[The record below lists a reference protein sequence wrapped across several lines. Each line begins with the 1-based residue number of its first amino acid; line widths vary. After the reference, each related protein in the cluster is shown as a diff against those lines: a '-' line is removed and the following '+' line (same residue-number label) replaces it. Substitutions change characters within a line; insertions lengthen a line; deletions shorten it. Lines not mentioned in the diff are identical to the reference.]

1 MFTILIFMAIL
12 AIALTAGGILTARQN
27 SRPLTS
33 IQITAFSILPLAV
46 LGIGAGSYPI
56 GLNAAQAD
64 AVGGYHQFLNGSI
77 VATNSM
83 FYQCSEDG
91 SCVHDYACNY
101 YYVDETEYYTD
112 SDGKSRSRTVSVRK
126 HHDCP
131 YATKEYSY
139 TVTDSFGNDYM
150 LGEHLFDKNPQEW
163 SRGEGI
169 PRDVP
174 RGVPP
179 QWQHASDG
187 IKSGNTDPVTVPGDY
202 KNYVLSSEHTL
213 LKAASSDITLL
224 KSKKL
229 LPDHTTNLESP
240 IYNNF
245 LASKVSFV
253 GLKPPNSEN
262 WQDALMRF
270 NAALGTMRQ
279 GDMHVVVIKASAI
292 PPSVSSED
300 YLNAVKAYWL
310 NDLSKNALAKNGIV
324 LVLSVDDSASTIKW
338 ARSATGMPIGNGPM
352 LQALNTELN
361 GQPFTVDSV
370 LGTTSGQVVSA
381 GSKTKVNYQIGSGL
395 AAQIIMQDFPF
406 QRACMGCEGKEDVG
420 QHGFVNLSTEIP
432 LDGAVLVWTIII
444 DIVLCLFLAIGI
456 NNLIGVTDLNLD
468 MGNSAGSYDSP
479 RYAYPQDSSYGRSG
493 YSPTRSPQKK
503 GRKNNV

>member
-1 MFTILIFMAIL
+1 MFTILIFMTIL
-12 AIALTAGGILTARQN
+12 AIVLTVGGILTARQN
-27 SRPLTS
+27 GHPLTTV
-33 IQITAFSILPLAV
+33 QITAFSILPLAV

-77 VATNSM
+77 VATNRVL
-83 FYQCSEDG
+83 YQCSEDG
-91 SCVHDYACNY
+91 SCSHDYACDY
-101 YYVDETEYYTD
+101 YTEEETEYYTD
-112 SDGKSRSRTVSVRK
+112 SNGKSQSRQVTVSK

-131 YATKEYSY
+131 YATKEFSY
-139 TVTDSFGNDYM
+139 TATDSFGNESQ
-150 LGEHLFDKNPQEW
+150 LGDHVFDKNPQAW
-163 SRGEGI
+163 RRGEGI
-169 PRDVP
+169 PKDIP

-187 IKSGNTDPVTVPGDY
+187 IASGNTDPVTVLADY
-202 KNYVLSSEHTL
+202 KNFILSSEHTL
-213 LKAASSDITLL
+213 LKAASSDIALL
-224 KSKKL
+224 KNKKL
-229 LPDHTTNLESP
+229 LPDHTANLEEP
-240 IYNNF
+240 IYSNF

-253 GLKPPNSEN
+253 GVKPPNSAS

-279 GDMHVVVIKASAI
+279 GDMHVVVIKASAL
-292 PPSVSSED
+292 PASVSSEN

-310 NDLSKNALAKNGIV
+310 NNLGKNALAKNGIA
-324 LVLSVDDSASTIKW
+324 LILAVDDSASTIKW
-338 ARSATGMPIGNGPM
+338 ARSTTGMPIGNGPM

-361 GQPFTVDSV
+361 DQPFTVDSV
-370 LGTTSGQVVSA
+370 FGTTSGRVVSA
-381 GSKTKVNYQIGSGL
+381 GPKPKVTYQIGSGL

-432 LDGAVLVWTIII
+432 LGGAALVWTIII
-444 DIVLCLFLAIGI
+444 DIVICLVLAIGL
-456 NNLIGVTDLNLD
+456 NSLIGVTLLNVST
-468 MGNSAGSYDSP
+468 GGASIYDSP
-479 RYAYPQDSSYGRSG
+479 EYDYHQDSPYDRSG
-493 YSPTRSPQKK
+493 YSPARTPQKK